1 MVNNASSWYAYPNAT
16 DSDSFLNLFGYI
28 NRSVEGLFFPVILLV
43 IWFIAFVGVF
53 SSQGSNR
60 VGAGRAFTFASF
72 LCSILAIPLVI
83 TGFLAVKFMYL
94 CFIFV
99 AVGALWI
106 KLQAPAGD

>member
-1 MVNNASSWYAYPNAT
+1 MFVIVTVPCSVKVMVPPSKYVHVPMRS
-16 DSDSFLNLFGYI
+16 LN
-28 NRSVEGLFFPVILLV
+28 
-43 IWFIAFVGVF
+43 IWLFVGVF

-60 VGAGRAFTFASF
+60 NAAARAFTFASF
-72 LCSILAIPLVI
+72 LCSILAIPLVV

-106 KLQAPAGD
+106 KLSSPAGD